1 MECAIGCI
9 KLYSILNE
17 TIPISMTRLTNQ
29 IVYVCAFLTN
39 FQPALI
45 PLPVDQDNEDVE
57 LYFDQLSDSYIS
69 ESDEDSDTNV

>member
-1 MECAIGCI
+1 
-9 KLYSILNE
+9 
-17 TIPISMTRLTNQ
+17 MTRLTNQ
-29 IVYVCAFLTN
+29 IVHVCAFLTN